1 MVQLPPTYELV
12 DYQLTSTA
20 PSHKF
25 GPKNCSTKT
34 ENALPSIAPF
44 RAINPTNFF
53 KLIAPITVT
62 FAPHK
67 MVLNRR
73 VFYQNSKVHGSVS
86 TTIKRPFYP
95 KKRGCPGR
103 FFSPDPPN
111 KQHLRICTR
120 SVAD

>member
-1 MVQLPPTYELV
+1 MVQSPPTYELV
-12 DYQLTSTA
+12 DYQLTSIA

-25 GPKNCSTKT
+25 GTKKCSTKT
-34 ENALPSIAPF
+34 EKALASSAPF

-67 MVLNRR
+67 MVLNGR
-73 VFYQNSKVHGSVS
+73 VFYQNANVHESVS
-86 TTIKRPFYP
+86 TTIKRPFHP

-103 FFSPDPPN
+103 FFSPDPN
-111 KQHLRICTR
+111 KERLKICTR